1 MVIYLDALILLNYIF
16 DYLILYTT
24 KLTLKRNTS
33 LKRLFLASLFGEVS
47 IFLLILNYNYLIL
60 IISKLS
66 IAIIMNIIGF
76 KYHSLKYTLINL
88 SYFYMISI
96 ILGGFL
102 YLLQNNHF
110 NYYTSLLLVPIVFI
124 IYLYQTKINHIKY
137 QNYYEIKILFLNHH
151 LINVTSYLDTG
162 NHLIDP
168 ISNKPVIL
176 LDKRLTKGV
185 IQIHSPIYVPFNAL
199 NNHGLIKCIKPIY
212 VEVNNTKYQDVLI
225 GIMENKINMDG
236 VGCILNP
243 LLLEEKC

>member
-1 MVIYLDALILLNYIF
+1 MIIYLDVLIILNYLF
-16 DYLILYTT
+16 DYLILYTV
-24 KLTLKRNTS
+24 KLTLKRNTRP
-33 LKRLFLASLFGEVS
+33 LRILLASLFGEVS
-47 IFLLILNYNYLIL
+47 ILLLILKYNYIIL
-60 IISKLS
+60 IISKLT

-76 KYHSLKYTLINL
+76 KYHSLKYTITNI
-88 SYFYMISI
+88 SYFYMLSI

-102 YLLQNNHF
+102 YFLENNHL
-110 NYYTSLLLVPIVFI
+110 NYYFSLLLVPIIFF

-137 QNYYEIKILFLNHH
+137 QNYYEIKILFLNNHM
-151 LINVTSYLDTG
+151 INVTGYLDTG

-168 ISNKPVIL
+168 ISSKPVIL

-199 NNHGLIKCIKPIY
+199 NNHGLIKCLKPNY
-212 VEVNNTKYQDVLI
+212 VEINNNKYKNVLI
-225 GIMENKINMDG
+225 GLMNNKINMDG